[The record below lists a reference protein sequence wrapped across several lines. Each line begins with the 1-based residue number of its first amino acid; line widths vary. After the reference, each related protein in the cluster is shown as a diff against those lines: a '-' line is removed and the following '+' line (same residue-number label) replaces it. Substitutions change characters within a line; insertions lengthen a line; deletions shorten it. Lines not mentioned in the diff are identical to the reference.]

1 MYDISYLSVSM
12 HSEMLRGTNQWPTIM
27 FWYSLEYDFVLFYFY
42 WSNFVWV
49 GKKVTSGNKYKIGL
63 NINIAMG
70 IDDKNDGE
78 KGDIIEPLGMR
89 LGVCK
94 G

>member
-1 MYDISYLSVSM
+1 MSWN
-12 HSEMLRGTNQWPTIM
+12 T
-27 FWYSLEYDFVLFYFY
+27 
-42 WSNFVWV
+42 
-49 GKKVTSGNKYKIGL
+49 VTSGNKYKIRL

-78 KGDIIEPLGMR
+78 KGDNIEPLGMR
-89 LGVCK
+89 LGVCN

>member
-1 MYDISYLSVSM
+1 MS
-12 HSEMLRGTNQWPTIM
+12 RN
-27 FWYSLEYDFVLFYFY
+27 
-42 WSNFVWV
+42 
-49 GKKVTSGNKYKIGL
+49 KVTSGNKYKIRL